1 MPSHRRMNRPS
12 QFCPRS
18 SQVFALSFVTR
29 QREDK
34 HDNAWSCVLKK
45 QKKKKKK
52 KKKKRKRRESEK
64 EHEPRDDSKRSIKS
78 YSLI

>member
-52 KKKKRKRRESEK
+52 KRKKEK
-64 EHEPRDDSKRSIKS
+64 EENPRKNTNRGMIVSAV
-78 YSLI
+78 

>member
-12 QFCPRS
+12 QFCLRS

-34 HDNAWSCVLKK
+34 DDNVWSCVLKK
-45 QKKKKKK
+45 KKKK
-52 KKKKRKRRESEK
+52 RESEK
-64 EHEPRDDSKRSIKS
+64 EHEPRDDRGNSKKKTRIKS
-78 YSLI
+78 YSLV

>member
-52 KKKKRKRRESEK
+52 KKKRKRRESEK

>member
-12 QFCPRS
+12 QFCLRS

-34 HDNAWSCVLKK
+34 DDNVWSCVLKK
-45 QKKKKKK
+45 KKEKEKKK
-52 KKKKRKRRESEK
+52 
-64 EHEPRDDSKRSIKS
+64 
-78 YSLI
+78 